1 MVNLLT
7 IGDPM
12 AKICIDDGRQTV
24 PKNVDATIA
33 PMDGN
38 VSIPIICTRL
48 MITISR
54 FCPNH
59 GFGMILWSD
68 KPLCL

>member
-24 PKNVDATIA
+24 PKNVDAKIA
-33 PMDGN
+33 PMDGS
-38 VSIPIICTRL
+38 VSILNTDNLHEANDHYLQILPQSRL
-48 MITISR
+48 RNDIMVR
-54 FCPNH
+54 
-59 GFGMILWSD
+59 
-68 KPLCL
+68 